1 MTFLCTD
8 FLEEKI
14 VVIPWIVKE
23 LDTQKLA
30 DVIVE
35 TYLQFVMSRVLQIF
49 GYYIF
54 RT

>member
-14 VVIPWIVKE
+14 VLPWIVKE

-35 TYLQFVMSRVLQIF
+35 TYLQFVMSRALQIF

-54 RT
+54 CI